1 MREDNGYPNEIPEL
15 DVNRLLTDENGDDDE
30 NDEEEEEEKP
40 VWVEV
45 RQGGADGPVCRGRS
59 CPSRDTLEGG
69 YGKIGSAL

>member
-30 NDEEEEEEKP
+30 NDEEEEEEERRHDDEQEEEEEKP

-45 RQGGADGPVCRGRS
+45 RQGGADGP
-59 CPSRDTLEGG
+59 PMSRPLV
-69 YGKIGSAL
+69 S